1 MISTNLSN
9 IATCKSTIKREVEDR
24 QLRNARARAI
34 ESADERTVHF
44 IFNPGNKVPVTP
56 FTKKFSKMMDGT
68 LEEFEANEKAE
79 FEKYI
84 EGFKEESLEEGT
96 KYPIE
101 FPENENFEM
110 ELQNLERLSFSVAD
124 NPFFRADVA
133 KYYPECHVIN
143 GETGHVM
150 ATINPTTKN
159 SQSLTSLAFL
169 DSFRDEKLKINDD
182 RKIKFELDNLKGSGI
197 MILLTVRTY
206 DTRAEKGI
214 KEGAYD

>member
-1 MISTNLSN
+1 MKFLAEHSYWRDSFKDQLNVSYKGNLFSGVGGELGKRRNATGFLDQVISTNLSN
-9 IATCKSTIKREVEDR
+9 IATCKATIKREVEDR

-56 FTKKFSKMMDGT
+56 FTKKFTKMMDGT

-110 ELQNLERLSFSVAD
+110 ELQNLERLSFGVAD
-124 NPFFRADVA
+124 NPF
-133 KYYPECHVIN
+133 
-143 GETGHVM
+143 
-150 ATINPTTKN
+150 
-159 SQSLTSLAFL
+159 
-169 DSFRDEKLKINDD
+169 
-182 RKIKFELDNLKGSGI
+182 
-197 MILLTVRTY
+197 
-206 DTRAEKGI
+206 
-214 KEGAYD
+214 